1 MAGAIDKESEMKF
14 IVCAATLVFLLWG
27 TPALAGPCV
36 DTDGDLVCD
45 VADNCT
51 LVVNPVQTDTDGD
64 DCGNVCD
71 YDVDNVGNPLG
82 PVDNFDIFAVVANLT
97 LIAPATDLTV
107 PIGDNISNFD
117 IFAVIPHLTGF
128 SGPSGTTAGTV
139 RCP

>member
-1 MAGAIDKESEMKF
+1 MKLNFFAAMFAI
-14 IVCAATLVFLLWG
+14 LLWG

-36 DTDGDLVCD
+36 DTDSDGVCD

-51 LVVNPVQTDTDGD
+51 LAFNPLQVDTDSD

-71 YDVDNVGNPLG
+71 YDVDNTEIFVPTVSLFDVFIIIPFLGLVNP
-82 PVDNFDIFAVVANLT
+82 PTDVT
-97 LIAPATDLTV
+97 L
-107 PIGDNISNFD
+107 PIGDAVSLFD
-117 IFAVIPHLTGF
+117 VFSVIPFLGGV